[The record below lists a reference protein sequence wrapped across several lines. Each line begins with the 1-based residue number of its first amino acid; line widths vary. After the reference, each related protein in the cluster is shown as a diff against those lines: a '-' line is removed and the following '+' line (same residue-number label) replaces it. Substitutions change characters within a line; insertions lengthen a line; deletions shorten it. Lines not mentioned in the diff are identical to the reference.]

1 MLRPPRRR
9 AFEPPVD
16 NSVKNSA
23 SKRAARPYG
32 GLPVGGGRVGFEK
45 KSIGIIYLIEIIRGF
60 GAIVTTPSLF
70 RAPCGHLG
78 GLHVRLAVR
87 AEAVYRWAPEISR
100 SSMHSETTFAGSG
113 GAPAGDGVIPV
124 SALNRAIGTML
135 ERTFPLLW
143 VAGEVSNFTRAASG
157 HWYFSIKDQQ
167 AQMRCVMFRGR
178 AQHAEFTPR
187 EGDKI
192 EVRALVTMYEPRG
205 EVQLNVEAVRRTG
218 QGRLYEAFLR
228 LKAQLEAE
236 GLFAPERKRALPTHP
251 RAIGVVTSLQA
262 AALRDVLTTLARRAP
277 HVPVIVYPAPVQGAG
292 AAEKLAAMVA
302 TASARREVDVLIVC
316 RGGGSIEDLWSF
328 NDEAL
333 ARAIAASEVPV
344 VCGVGHETDFTI
356 ADFAA
361 DVRAPTPTGAAELVS
376 PQRALLL
383 RELGERQNALARG
396 LRRGLDSRAQQ
407 LDWLARRLISPAER
421 LQRQSMHVGQL
432 AARLA
437 AAGARPVRDAR
448 ARFALVQLRW
458 QRARPDVAPARQVL
472 ATLAQRLDAT
482 LRRRVE
488 RDTARV
494 ATCAARL
501 EVLSPQRTLERGY
514 AALIDTQ
521 TGRAVRA
528 PAALKPQRRL
538 TVHLAEGSADVSL
551 ADVQPRLSDT
561 F

>member
-1 MLRPPRRR
+1 
-9 AFEPPVD
+9 
-16 NSVKNSA
+16 
-23 SKRAARPYG
+23 
-32 GLPVGGGRVGFEK
+32 
-45 KSIGIIYLIEIIRGF
+45 
-60 GAIVTTPSLF
+60 
-70 RAPCGHLG
+70 
-78 GLHVRLAVR
+78 
-87 AEAVYRWAPEISR
+87 
-100 SSMHSETTFAGSG
+100 MHSESPFVGSG

-187 EGDKI
+187 EGDRI

-205 EVQLNVEAVRRTG
+205 EVQLSVEAIRRTG

-236 GLFAPERKRALPTHP
+236 GLFAPERKRAPPTHP
-251 RAIGVVTSLQA
+251 RAIGIVTSLQA

-277 HVPVIVYPAPVQGAG
+277 HVLVIVYPAPVQGAG

-302 TASARREVDVLIVC
+302 TANARREVDVLIVC

-333 ARAIAASEVPV
+333 ARAIAASDVPV

-383 RELGERQNALARG
+383 RELGERQGALARG
-396 LRRGLDSRAQQ
+396 LRRG
-407 LDWLARRLISPAER
+407 
-421 LQRQSMHVGQL
+421 
-432 AARLA
+432 
-437 AAGARPVRDAR
+437 RDAR
-448 ARFALVQLRW
+448 ARFSLVQLRW
-458 QRARPDVAPARQVL
+458 QRARPDFAQARQVL
-472 ATLAQRLDAT
+472 AAFAQRLDAT
-482 LRRRVE
+482 LQRRIE

-494 ATCAARL
+494 AACAARL

-514 AALIDTQ
+514 AALIDAQ

-528 PAALKPQRRL
+528 PASLKPQRRL